1 MEDIV
6 NVKNKKY
13 LKNIQQKAVELEKKY
28 QTKRTIDENKLKIK
42 TPLQRTLS
50 IIFSTICGGLVIIS
64 ALVCFIT
71 ANAKLHRTCPTF
83 VGYSNMKIVSGSMI
97 KSGFNIGDTIV
108 VRSVDTSTLNVGD
121 KIAFYVYQKSYSNF
135 DIDSCTK
142 DETTTETR
150 YASISLKSFFGFQSD
165 KITTAAQSGA
175 NIVFHH
181 IAEIYKDTN
190 DKRWFVTKGSS
201 NSVNDAWY
209 ISEDM
214 VVGIYDDSDFAKFVG
229 YVFTNILSGQW
240 VFILLVPVAF
250 LVGYFVIEILKKMEK
265 VKLECDIVE
274 EKRKLTDPICVKNQ
288 IGFQMDKK
296 TKYKVLA
303 QATNENLNEYIS
315 LLWKD
320 GSAPESIKKY
330 YLRKSL
336 LLKYNKGLLDI
347 NRKCQE
353 MFKNNE
359 EPTVIAEYYLTEKEK
374 LKQRQ
379 ERINQR
385 IKNLDKKY
393 GRK

>member
-1 MEDIV
+1 MNGIISIND
-6 NVKNKKY
+6 KKC
-13 LKNIQQKAVELEKKY
+13 LKRIQHKAIELEKKY
-28 QTKRTIDENKLKIK
+28 STKRTIDEKKLKVK

-50 IIFSTICGGLVIIS
+50 MIFSVICVIFVVLS
-64 ALVCFIT
+64 AFVGFI
-71 ANAKLHRTCPTF
+71 AINAKIQRTCPTF
-83 VGYSNMKIVSGSMI
+83 VGYSNMRIVSGSMV
-97 KSGFNIGDTIV
+97 KSGVNIGDTIV

-121 KIAFYVYQKSYSNF
+121 KIAFYVYQKSYSTF
-135 DIDSCTK
+135 DINDCLK
-142 DETTTETR
+142 DETTTETQ
-150 YASISLKSFFGFQSD
+150 YAPISFKSFFGFQSD
-165 KITTAAQSGA
+165 SITTAAQAGA
-175 NIVFHH
+175 SIVFHH

-190 DKRWFVTKGSS
+190 GKRWFVTRGS
-201 NSVNDAWY
+201 NNAVNDAWY
-209 ISEDM
+209 ISEDL
-214 VVGIYDDSDFAKFVG
+214 VVGIYDDSAFAKFVG
-229 YVFTNILSGQW
+229 YIFTNILSGQG
-240 VFILLVPVAF
+240 VFILLIPIAL
-250 LVGYFVIEILKKMEK
+250 LVGYVVCEIFKNMEK

-359 EPTVIAEYYLTEKEK
+359 DPTIIAEYYLVEKEK
-374 LKQRQ
+374 LKHRQ
-379 ERINQR
+379 EKINKK
-385 IKNLDKKY
+385 IKKLDKKY
-393 GRK
+393 IKK

>member
-1 MEDIV
+1 MNDGISI
-6 NVKNKKY
+6 KDKKC
-13 LKNIQQKAVELEKKY
+13 LKRIEHKAIELEKKY
-28 QTKRTIDENKLKIK
+28 STKRTIDERRIKIK
-42 TPLQRTLS
+42 TPLQRILS
-50 IIFSTICGGLVIIS
+50 IVFSIICGGLVIIS
-64 ALVCFIT
+64 ALVCFISV
-71 ANAKLHRTCPTF
+71 NAKIHRTCPTF
-83 VGYSNMKIVSGSMI
+83 VGYSNMKIVSGSMV

-121 KIAFYVYQKSYSNF
+121 KIAFYVYQKSYATF
-135 DIDSCTK
+135 DIDACTK
-142 DETTTETR
+142 DETTTETH
-150 YASISLKSFFGFQSD
+150 YAPISFKSFFGFQSD
-165 KITTAAQSGA
+165 SITTVAQTGA

-181 IAEIYKDTN
+181 IAEIYKDIN
-190 DKRWFVTKGSS
+190 GKRWFVTKGSN

-214 VVGIYDDSDFAKFVG
+214 VVGIYDDSNFAKFVG
-229 YVFTNILSGQW
+229 NVFTDILSGQG

-250 LVGYFVIEILKKMEK
+250 LVGYIIIEILKKMEK

-336 LLKYNKGLLDI
+336 LLKYNKGLLAI
-347 NRKCQE
+347 NRTCQE

-359 EPTVIAEYYLTEKEK
+359 EPTAIAEYYLVEKEK
-374 LKQRQ
+374 LMYRQ
-379 ERINQR
+379 EILNQK
-385 IKNLDKKY
+385 IKKLDKKY